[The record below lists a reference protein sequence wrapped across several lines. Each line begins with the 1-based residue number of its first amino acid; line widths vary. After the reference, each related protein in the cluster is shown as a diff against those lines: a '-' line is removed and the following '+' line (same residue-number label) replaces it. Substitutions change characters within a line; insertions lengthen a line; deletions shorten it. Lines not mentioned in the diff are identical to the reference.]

1 MDKLSLIFLG
11 VTAFIILVSIILGM
25 VRGTGRSLVRLALVV
40 FSAVAALLIFRKIT
54 DILLPYLMNI
64 TIQGQTVEAMLTD
77 MFAGMDFAKE
87 KVDQLISIIVG
98 VIVYLI
104 VFGLLQFLTWLIIFP
119 IIKIFVKKSQK
130 VGKASTL
137 VGGAIGIVQAVVII
151 FAFVMPSMG
160 FVGSLGNAMA
170 IEMPEQVSGGE
181 TTASVG
187 SFEKYAISDRTI
199 TVKMY
204 GIAAADA
211 TATASGGIDLNGII
225 DFEAYQESKLC
236 KFIDKINGKYYARIS
251 SIKVGED
258 TYTLNGQIE
267 TIDSLVKMA
276 NKVTRTINNVKNSI
290 GGAEGESSDKLTTGT
305 VEEVKNLFSE
315 LGNMQ
320 NEMSDEAK
328 KSTNKLIKDA
338 AASLG
343 ETYNIDLDLSNVDVM
358 DADFDKEAKIME
370 DVYNYQESSEVDIN
384 EVVKDLSDSTLILPV
399 LENSGVTVPTN
410 EAQKAEVESAIA
422 DLEKEGNADA
432 ATIAKIK
439 KLFGL
444 TSGETSSE
452 TGGEQ

>member
-11 VTAFIILVSIILGM
+11 VTAFIILVSIIMGM

-64 TIQGQTVEAMLTD
+64 NIQGQTVEALLTD
-77 MFAGMDFAKE
+77 MFADMDFAKE
-87 KVDQLISIIVG
+87 KVDQLISIIIG

-119 IIKIFVKKSQK
+119 IIKIFVKKSKK
-130 VGKASTL
+130 VRKASTL
-137 VGGAIGIVQAVVII
+137 VGGAIGIAQAAVII
-151 FAFVMPSMG
+151 FAFVMPLMG

-170 IEMPEQVSGGE
+170 IEMPEQVSGEE

-187 SFEKYAISDRTI
+187 PSEKYAISDRTI

-211 TATASGGIDLNGII
+211 TATASGGINLNGII

-236 KFIDKINGKYYARIS
+236 EFIDKINGKYYARIS

-290 GGAEGESSDKLTTGT
+290 SGIEGESSDKLTTGT

-343 ETYNIDLDLSNVDVM
+343 ESFSIDLDLSNVDVM
-358 DADFDKEAKIME
+358 DTDFNKEAKIM
-370 DVYNYQESSEVDIN
+370 DDIYNYQESGEVDIN

-410 EAQKAEVESAIA
+410 EEQKAEVESAIA

-439 KLFGL
+439 TLFGL
-444 TSGETSSE
+444 TSGEA
-452 TGGEQ
+452 GGEQ

>member
-11 VTAFIILVSIILGM
+11 VTAFIILVSIIMGM

-64 TIQGQTVEAMLTD
+64 TIQGQTVEAFLTA
-77 MFAGMDFAKE
+77 MFADMDFAKE
-87 KVDQLISIIVG
+87 KVDQLISIIIG

-119 IIKIFVKKSQK
+119 IIKIFVKKSKK
-130 VGKASTL
+130 VRKASTL

-151 FAFVMPSMG
+151 FAFVMPLMG

-181 TTASVG
+181 MTASVG

-199 TVKMY
+199 TVKTY

-225 DFEAYQESKLC
+225 DFEAYQKSKLC
-236 KFIDKINGKYYARIS
+236 EFIDKINGKYYARIS

-276 NKVTRTINNVKNSI
+276 NKVTRTINNVKNSVSGI
-290 GGAEGESSDKLTTGT
+290 EGESSDKLTTGT

-328 KSTNKLIKDA
+328 KSTSKLIKDA

-343 ETYNIDLDLSNVDVM
+343 ESFSIDLDLSNVDVM
-358 DADFDKEAKIME
+358 ETDFNKEAKIMD
-370 DVYNYQESSEVDIN
+370 DVYNYQESGEVDIN

-410 EAQKAEVESAIA
+410 EEQKAEVESAID

-444 TSGETSSE
+444 TSGEA
-452 TGGEQ
+452 GGEQ

>member
-11 VTAFIILVSIILGM
+11 VTAFIILVSIIMGM

-64 TIQGQTVEAMLTD
+64 TIQGQTVEAFLTA
-77 MFAGMDFAKE
+77 MFADMDFAKE
-87 KVDQLISIIVG
+87 KVDQLISIIIG

-119 IIKIFVKKSQK
+119 IIKIFVKKSKK
-130 VGKASTL
+130 VRKASTL

-151 FAFVMPSMG
+151 FAFVMPLMG

-181 TTASVG
+181 MTASVG

-199 TVKMY
+199 TVKTY

-225 DFEAYQESKLC
+225 DFEAYQKSKLC
-236 KFIDKINGKYYARIS
+236 EFIDKINGKYYARIS

-276 NKVTRTINNVKNSI
+276 NKVTRTINNVKNSVSGI
-290 GGAEGESSDKLTTGT
+290 EGESSDKLTTGT

-328 KSTNKLIKDA
+328 KSTSKLIKDA

-343 ETYNIDLDLSNVDVM
+343 ESFSIDLDLSNVDVM
-358 DADFDKEAKIME
+358 ETDFNKEAKIMD
-370 DVYNYQESSEVDIN
+370 DVYNYQESGEVDIN

-410 EAQKAEVESAIA
+410 EEQKAEVESAIA

-444 TSGETSSE
+444 TSGEA
-452 TGGEQ
+452 GGEQ

>member
-11 VTAFIILVSIILGM
+11 VTAFIILVSIIMGM

-40 FSAVAALLIFRKIT
+40 FSAVAALLIFRKIA
-54 DILLPYLMNI
+54 DILLPHLMNI
-64 TIQGQTVEAMLTD
+64 TIQGQTVEALLTD

-87 KVDQLISIIVG
+87 KVDQLISIIIG

-119 IIKIFVKKSQK
+119 IIKIFVKKSKK

-137 VGGAIGIVQAVVII
+137 VGGAIGIAQAVVII

-187 SFEKYAISDRTI
+187 SSEKYAISGRTI
-199 TVKMY
+199 TVKLY

-225 DFEAYQESKLC
+225 DFEAYQKSKLC
-236 KFIDKINGKYYARIS
+236 KFIDKINGKYYTRIS

-290 GGAEGESSDKLTTGT
+290 GEEGEASDKLTTGT
-305 VEEVKNLFSE
+305 VEEVKKLFTE
-315 LGNMQ
+315 LGAMQ

-343 ETYNIDLDLSNVDVM
+343 ETYSIDLDLSNVDVM
-358 DADFDKEAKIME
+358 DTDFDKEAKIMD
-370 DVYNYQESSEVDIN
+370 DVYNYQESGEVNIN

-444 TSGETSSE
+444 TSGEA
-452 TGGEQ
+452 GGEQ

>member
-11 VTAFIILVSIILGM
+11 VTAFIMLVSIIMGM

-64 TIQGQTVEAMLTD
+64 TFQGQTVEAFLTA
-77 MFAGMDFAKE
+77 MFADMDFAKE
-87 KVDQLISIIVG
+87 KVDQLISIIIG

-119 IIKIFVKKSQK
+119 IIKIFVKKSKK
-130 VGKASTL
+130 VRKASTL

-151 FAFVMPSMG
+151 FAFVMPLMG

-181 TTASVG
+181 MTASVG

-199 TVKMY
+199 TVKTY

-225 DFEAYQESKLC
+225 DFEAYQKSKLC
-236 KFIDKINGKYYARIS
+236 EFIDKINGKYYARIS

-276 NKVTRTINNVKNSI
+276 NKVTRTINNVKNSVSGI
-290 GGAEGESSDKLTTGT
+290 EGESSDKLTTGT

-328 KSTNKLIKDA
+328 KSTSKLIKDA

-343 ETYNIDLDLSNVDVM
+343 ESFSIDLDLSNVDVM
-358 DADFDKEAKIME
+358 ETDFNMEAKIMD
-370 DVYNYQESSEVDIN
+370 DVYNYQESGEVDIN

-410 EAQKAEVESAIA
+410 EEQKAEVESAIA

-444 TSGETSSE
+444 TSGEA
-452 TGGEQ
+452 GGEQ